1 MYFEKRD
8 GADAAYRKNTAFLKV
23 SLGQKKWAWVET
35 LARV

>member
-1 MYFEKRD
+1 MRPIVKILL
-8 GADAAYRKNTAFLKV
+8 FLKV